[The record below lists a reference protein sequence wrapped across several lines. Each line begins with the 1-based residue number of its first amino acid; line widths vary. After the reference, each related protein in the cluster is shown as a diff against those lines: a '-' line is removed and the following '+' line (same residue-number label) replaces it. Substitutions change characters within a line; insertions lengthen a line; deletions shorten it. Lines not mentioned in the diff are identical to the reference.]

1 MISQDTDTAIGE
13 KFGDIK
19 RPREKNGWI
28 PLMNNIGPSV
38 AGTDPHGLDKF
49 CLWQ

>member
-1 MISQDTDTAIGE
+1 MVDQDADTAIDK
-13 KFGDIK
+13 KFGDIE
-19 RPREKNGWI
+19 RPREKNGGT
-28 PLMNNIGPSV
+28 PLMNNIGPCV